1 MDSYKAKIGWK
12 RMRKNE
18 NKNYCS
24 VPLLTEAKQKI
35 PKELQK
41 NSEN

>member
-1 MDSYKAKIGWK
+1 MDSFQPKKSCK

-18 NKNYCS
+18 NKNYRS
-24 VPLLTEAKQKI
+24 VPLLTEAKYKF